1 MKQGTKGTYACF
13 GTRAGKVF
21 FASFSM
27 SWNKGRKG
35 TYACFSTAE
44 RCMPLL
50 VCHGT
55 RDETENDAPRV
66 LVCHEARDE
75 EVRMRVLVCML
86 VCMLRV
92 F

>member
-35 TYACFSTAE
+35 TYACFGKAE
-44 RCMPLL
+44 RCMLFFL
-50 VCHGT
+50 RVFWYVMDGT
-55 RDETENDAPRV
+55 KEERENDAPRV
-66 LVCHEARDE
+66 LVFNETRNE
-75 EVRMRVLVCML
+75 RNV
-86 VCMLRV
+86 RV

>member
-1 MKQGTKGTYACF
+1 M
-13 GTRAGKVF
+13 RVLVREPGKY
-21 FASFSM
+21 SS
-27 SWNKGRKG
+27 R
-35 TYACFSTAE
+35 
-44 RCMPLL
+44 LL

-75 EVRMRVLVCML
+75 EVCMRVLVCML
-86 VCMLRV
+86 RV

>member
-1 MKQGTKGTYACF
+1 
-13 GTRAGKVF
+13 
-21 FASFSM
+21 
-27 SWNKGRKG
+27 
-35 TYACFSTAE
+35 
-44 RCMPLL
+44 MPLL

>member
-1 MKQGTKGTYACF
+1 MYKKERTSVLVG
-13 GTRAGKVF
+13 
-21 FASFSM
+21 
-27 SWNKGRKG
+27 
-35 TYACFSTAE
+35 FSTAE

-55 RDETENDAPRV
+55 RGETENDAPRV

-75 EVRMRVLVCML
+75 EVRTRVLVCML